1 MQISDDVLS
10 SEQKVLWRTWQ
21 EKSRRLDLLADKR
34 MKVFVIAVGLILLGC
49 ILYYAL
55 RAKASFDPNQQRA
68 AMYEYSSAPLVW
80 LHGHNLERDRARQL

>member
-34 MKVFVIAVGLILLGC
+34 MKVLVIAVGLILLGC
-49 ILYYAL
+49 IAYYVL
-55 RAKASFDPNQQRA
+55 RAKASFDPNEQPA
-68 AMYEYSSAPLVW
+68 AMYEYSSTPFVW
-80 LHGHNLERDRARQL
+80 LDGHSFQHDRARRL